1 MTSLGPGWVITQGP
15 VTLKTS
21 LFDQCAPAAE
31 RELRR
36 RAHDDVDKCCG
47 YFPALAG
54 TDGIVSDLPASRMF
68 ASEIPQIIHD
78 GCVYHFNFLRVSLVQ
93 QGSEPEFHLD
103 SDAATAL
110 TGDAET
116 LRQRYVLRMVLNL
129 SATSDRTLQYLDV
142 DPESVGLVARGG
154 YVSVAR
160 TEPLTES
167 RADRCDSASPTA
179 VRSTAW
185 SSCPIASFIRAL
197 TTMFGHFIAAYGM
210 ETDTLG
216 RSSSSEDGA

>member
-1 MTSLGPGWVITQGP
+1 MYSPYPVGQWPELLVGTRSSPAPSLACVRMEQRDLSRPGVELLPKVRRG
-15 VTLKTS
+15 LKTS

-36 RAHDDVDKCCG
+36 RARDDVDKCCG

-116 LRQRYVLRMVLNL
+116 LQQRYVLRMVLNL
-129 SATSDRTLQYLDV
+129 SRYQRPHTCSTSTSMSGVGGTRSSRTATSR
-142 DPESVGLVARGG
+142 
-154 YVSVAR
+154 VAR
-160 TEPLTES
+160 TE
-167 RADRCDSASPTA
+167 AS
-179 VRSTAW
+179 
-185 SSCPIASFIRAL
+185 
-197 TTMFGHFIAAYGM
+197 
-210 ETDTLG
+210 D
-216 RSSSSEDGA
+216 